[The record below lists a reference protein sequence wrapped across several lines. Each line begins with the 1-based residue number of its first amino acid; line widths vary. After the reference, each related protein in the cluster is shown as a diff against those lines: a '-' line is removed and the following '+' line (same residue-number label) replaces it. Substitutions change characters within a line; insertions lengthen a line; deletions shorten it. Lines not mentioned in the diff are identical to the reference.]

1 MRPVILIAIAV
12 LLVPLGGLQAGEIKE
27 PGPYRYT
34 YQGEDVPDY
43 LAFNMAAQILREK
56 SKTDSAAALRHAER
70 MFGTTVDSDPYELI
84 QHVETYLTDLDA
96 ASAKVARRGYCAR
109 VRSAS
114 KKNLYRTL
122 DDFEDARHVRM
133 MEHYERFLV
142 RLNNHSKAALDDFLK
157 KQSGSYYA
165 VDHELAYESS
175 SHDVQ
180 EVLSEYCNQLQ
191 ARKND

>member
-43 LAFNMAAQILREK
+43 LAFNLAAQILREK

-70 MFGTTVDSDPYELI
+70 IFGTTLDSDPYVLI
-84 QHVETYLTDLDA
+84 QHVETYLTGLDA
-96 ASAKVARRGYCAR
+96 ANAEAARRGYCAR

-122 DDFEDARHVRM
+122 DDFEDARHVSM

-165 VDHELAYESS
+165 VDHELSYESS
-175 SHDVQ
+175 SHDVR
-180 EVLSEYCNQLQ
+180 EVLSEYCNQLE
-191 ARKND
+191 AKKND